1 MLINFSLLGIIDLNK
16 TNSRDNFK
24 EKSLWLNTSF
34 KEVKEKNSEEHTCF
48 SFLTSALNDL
58 LNFCINL
65 IDHKNQQISFTD
77 NENKISI

>member
-16 TNSRDNFK
+16 INSRENFK

-34 KEVKEKNSEEHTCF
+34 KEVKEKNSEEHT
-48 SFLTSALNDL
+48 LNDL

>member
-16 TNSRDNFK
+16 INSRENFK

-34 KEVKEKNSEEHTCF
+34 KEVKEKNSEKHTCF